1 MERNKKISCFINLG
15 GRRFSPLPHCIS
27 TSRPAAA
34 GLPGVLA
41 AALCL
46 LLNLACIPRLEV
58 KPQTL
63 AGRFAGQTAGGQ
75 AVDLSFREQQESFRG
90 EGTLDGEPLVVA
102 GAIGWR
108 GVGSLQSAGGAEPIA
123 LTLSAD
129 GETVVVERLG
139 QPALVLER
147 AGDAAAP
154 LPPGPFSGRFRA
166 LRGRAPLAEVTLVEG
181 GALLSGV
188 AIVTGDPVGITG
200 RVVAPREA
208 EGHVTFLDGSQ
219 AAFHASLAADGR
231 TLVIAG
237 FGDPVT
243 LERRGAQ

>member
-1 MERNKKISCFINLG
+1 VGLLG
-15 GRRFSPLPHCIS
+15 L
-27 TSRPAAA
+27 
-34 GLPGVLA
+34 GLF
-41 AALCL
+41 
-46 LLNLACIPRLEV
+46 NLACIPRLEV

-63 AGRFAGQTAGGQ
+63 AGRFGGTTASGE
-75 AVDLSFREQQESFRG
+75 AVVLSFREQQESFRG

-108 GVGSLQSAGGAEPIA
+108 GVGSLQSDAGAEPIA

-129 GETVVVERLG
+129 GEAVIVERLG
-139 QPALVLER
+139 QPPLTLER
-147 AGDAAAP
+147 EGAPSPP
-154 LPPGPFSGRFRA
+154 LPLGPFSGRFRA

-181 GALLSGV
+181 SGLLSGV

-208 EGHVTFLDGSQ
+208 EGTVTFLDGSQ
-219 AAFHASLAADGR
+219 AAFHAQLAADGR
-231 TLVIAG
+231 TLLVVG